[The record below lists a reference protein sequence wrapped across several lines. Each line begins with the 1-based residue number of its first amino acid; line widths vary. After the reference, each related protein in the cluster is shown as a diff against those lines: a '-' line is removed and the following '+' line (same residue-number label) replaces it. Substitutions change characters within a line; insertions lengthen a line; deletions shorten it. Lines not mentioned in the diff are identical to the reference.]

1 MCLFVVPFV
10 NCWSGK
16 VNLTL
21 CFAVILALLP
31 SFSCRIAR
39 GIGQPDLDS
48 LYNRVL
54 DEVTIGT
61 SLEDA
66 TLQMKG
72 LGFHCEFIQDGTIMF
87 TDQANPNV
95 TLIRHA
101 TFLRCISRGRV
112 GPVTGGLR
120 VQLLVEDG
128 YVKRIY
134 RSVSIDP
141 V

>member
-1 MCLFVVPFV
+1 MCLFVALFV
-10 NCWSGK
+10 NCRSWK

-21 CFAVILALLP
+21 CFAVILALTP
-31 SFSCRIAR
+31 SYSCRIAR

-54 DEVTIGT
+54 DEVAIGT

-95 TLIRHA
+95 TLIRHV

-134 RSVSIDP
+134 RNVSIDP